1 MKILVTGEPHTGKS
15 TLLKKLISNL
25 PKKVGFVTLEIP
37 DPDSPG
43 MRLGFKLIDHN
54 GREAILAHVNIESD
68 IKVSRYGVDL
78 KTLDEFINPLF
89 EFQTDQLLYID
100 EIGQMELYS
109 EKFKLLVEKYINS
122 TNNFIGTITKNYQD
136 ELTEELK
143 SNKMI
148 NIEEV
153 TINNRD
159 NLFIQLKDKF

>member
-1 MKILVTGEPHTGKS
+1 MKMLVTGEPHTGKS
-15 TLLKKLISNL
+15 TLLKKLISNI
-25 PKKVGFVTLEIP
+25 PNKVGFVTLEIP
-37 DPDSPG
+37 DPDNPG

-68 IKVSRYGVDL
+68 IKVSRYGVDI
-78 KTLDEFINPLF
+78 KTLDEFIHPLF
-89 EFQTDQLLYID
+89 EFQADQLLYID

-109 EKFKLLVEKYINS
+109 EKFKLLVEEYINS

-148 NIEEV
+148 NIEEI

>member
-1 MKILVTGEPHTGKS
+1 MKLLVTGEPHTGKS
-15 TLLKKLISNL
+15 TLLKKLISNI
-25 PKKVGFVTLEIP
+25 PNKVGFVTLEIP
-37 DPDSPG
+37 DPDNPG

-54 GREAILAHVNIESD
+54 GREAILAHINIESN
-68 IKVSRYGVDL
+68 IKVSRYGVDI

-89 EFQTDQLLYID
+89 YFQTDQLLYID

-109 EKFKLLVEKYINS
+109 EKFKLLVEKYVTATNS
-122 TNNFIGTITKNYQD
+122 FIGTITKNYQD

-143 SNKMI
+143 GNKMI

-159 NLFIQLKDKF
+159 SLFTQLKEQF

>member
-15 TLLKKLISNL
+15 TLLKKLISNTSN
-25 PKKVGFVTLEIP
+25 KVGFVTLEIP
-37 DPDSPG
+37 DSDNPG

-68 IKVSRYGVDL
+68 IKVSRYGVDI